1 MAEIGLWSITIPAA
15 AGTPAVYTL
24 STKDLVEAMDRL
36 TAKKRCGS
44 DLPEPE
50 VEQRK
55 GPKPDAYEWA
65 F

>member
-15 AGTPAVYTL
+15 AANTAVYTPGAKGVWVALELLVARKALL
-24 STKDLVEAMDRL
+24 SELEKL
-36 TAKKRCGS
+36 
-44 DLPEPE
+44 E

>member
-24 STKDLVEAMDRL
+24 STKDLVEAMERL
-36 TAKKRCGS
+36 TAKKATES
-44 DLPEPE
+44 DLP
-50 VEQRK
+50 
-55 GPKPDAYEWA
+55 KPVPPMLKKDVDAYEWA